1 MGGTSE
7 EKLAESDE
15 IVAIQIYSLSK
26 KEWLQSEPKNWKCKL
41 WNLCVFKAWKKIFSK
56 NKQFEITE
64 DSIVAISLFPSYNLT
79 PAKALSK

>member
-1 MGGTSE
+1 MTMQELLSHLDSGLIIRESRTEKTPQFLNIVVGGTSE

-41 WNLCVFKAWKKIFSK
+41 
-56 NKQFEITE
+56 
-64 DSIVAISLFPSYNLT
+64 
-79 PAKALSK
+79 

>member
-1 MGGTSE
+1 MSHLDSGLIIRESKNWKKTQFLNIVVGGTSE

-41 WNLCVFKAWKKIFSK
+41 
-56 NKQFEITE
+56 
-64 DSIVAISLFPSYNLT
+64 
-79 PAKALSK
+79 